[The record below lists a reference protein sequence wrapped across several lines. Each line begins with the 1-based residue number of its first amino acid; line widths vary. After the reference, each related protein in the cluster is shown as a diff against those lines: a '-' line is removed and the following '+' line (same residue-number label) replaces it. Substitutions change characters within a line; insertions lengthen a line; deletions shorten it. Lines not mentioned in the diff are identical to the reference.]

1 MQAIQQR
8 LKDERTTTREVIAAA
23 TSTTHVF
30 DEPVAAA
37 RYELFRRALVERDE
51 EAWNALY
58 RAYECLLISW
68 ISKKVSVPVET
79 YDALLADVWMKMLTY
94 MRTAEKFAQF
104 ANLGAVLA
112 YLKCCTMTACV
123 DFIRA
128 QTRMQST
135 TLSLETVDMSA
146 HPAVFSAELDLLYD
160 VRYQEL
166 LDLVEPLLQTEQ
178 ERLMVQVLL
187 IEDEKPS
194 VLLSLYPDLFD
205 SVESI
210 YWSRRKLVRR
220 LQRSRVLKDQHL
232 DR

>member
-1 MQAIQQR
+1 MLATLQEQPTTR
-8 LKDERTTTREVIAAA
+8 LSTREVIAAA
-23 TSTTHVF
+23 TATTHVF
-30 DEPVAAA
+30 DAPVAAA

-51 EAWNALY
+51 EAWETLY
-58 RAYECLLISW
+58 HAYECLLASW
-68 ISKKVSVPVET
+68 ISKQISVPVET
-79 YDALLADVWMKMLTY
+79 YDALLSDVWMKLLLY
-94 MRTAEKFAQF
+94 IRTAEKFAQF

-123 DFIRA
+123 DYIRA
-128 QTRMQST
+128 QARMQST

-146 HPAVFSAELDLLYD
+146 HSVFAVEQDLLYD
-160 VRYQEL
+160 VRYQDL
-166 LDLVEPLLQTEQ
+166 LHDVEPLLRTEQ
-178 ERLMVQVLL
+178 ERIMVQVLL
-187 IEDEKPS
+187 IEQEKPS
-194 VLLSLYPDLFD
+194 TLLKWYPDLFD